1 MPKAWR
7 KTKPAKKRR
16 AASGPIAVPPKDRSA
31 FKTTDPRLR
40 DSPAAPAAPSSPSPS
55 PIIISVAAPAS
66 GPSLAVT
73 QGPAHASLSTGGS
86 RGARTVSQ
94 PAPTDVSIVARR
106 AASPGEG
113 SAHRTS
119 SVTGSG
125 TVAGTSV
132 KVGLHLYPSS
142 MFPVPS
148 HAAAS
153 SSVPA
158 SAHSPSSLSDPSPRE
173 RATPSRQSSQR
184 SQFKSSLFAEQES
197 ASDSDVLGLE
207 SEVVEIYS
215 GDEGPRSPAVPS
227 SGDVEEKTEDVTVD
241 SPVQ

>member
-1 MPKAWR
+1 MSKAWR
-7 KTKPAKKRR
+7 KTKPTKKRR
-16 AASGPIAVPPKDRSA
+16 AASGPIAVPPKDRPA
-31 FKTTDPRLR
+31 FKTTEPRLR

-55 PIIISVAAPAS
+55 PIIPSVAAPAS

-73 QGPAHASLSTGGS
+73 QGSAQASLSTGDS
-86 RGARTVSQ
+86 RGVCTVSQ
-94 PAPTDVSIVARR
+94 SAPTDVSTV

-113 SAHRTS
+113 SALRAS
-119 SVTGSG
+119 SVTGPG

-132 KVGLHLYPSS
+132 KVSLRLYPSS

-148 HAAAS
+148 LAAAS

-158 SAHSPSSLSDPSPRE
+158 SAHSPASLSDPSPRE

-184 SQFKSSLFAEQES
+184 SQFKSSLLAEQES

-207 SEVVEIYS
+207 SEVVEISS
-215 GDEGPRSPAVPS
+215 GDEGSRSPAVPS